1 MAKYVGTVS
10 SKMQKD
16 NFVTKQSGVRDST
29 INSICLSSAYLAPVE
44 YYSEMARAD
53 TIFIENCDFYMKQ
66 TYRNR
71 CQIAA
76 ANGPMALSI
85 PVEKAG
91 SEKILIRDVRIS
103 QHNDWQLNHW
113 RSIESAYNSTPFF
126 EYYKDDL
133 LPFYEKKWNFLVDFN
148 LGIQSK
154 ILELLNLS
162 TVIQLTTEYKVR
174 LDDTVLDLRETIHP
188 KKENQSLNSKTYYQ
202 VFDQRF
208 GFQPNL
214 SIIDL
219 LFNMGNESIFS
230 LIHNSLLKK

>member
-1 MAKYVGTVS
+1 M
-10 SKMQKD
+10 
-16 NFVTKQSGVRDST
+16 RE
-29 INSICLSSAYLAPVE
+29 ICFSSAYLAPVE
-44 YYSEMARAD
+44 YYSEMAKAD
-53 TIFIENCDFYMKQ
+53 TVFIESYDFYQKQ

-85 PVEKAG
+85 PVEKESG
-91 SEKILIRDVRIS
+91 EKILTRDVRLS
-103 QHNDWQLNHW
+103 GHNDWQLNHW

-133 LPFYEKKWNFLVDFN
+133 LPFYEKKWNFLLDFN

-154 ILELLNLS
+154 ILELLNLNAD
-162 TVIQLTTEYKVR
+162 IHLTGEYKVQ
-174 LDDTVLDLRETIHP
+174 LDDTVLDLRDAIHP
-188 KKENQSLNSKTYYQ
+188 KKENQSINCKPYYQ
-202 VFDQRF
+202 VFEQRF
-208 GFQPNL
+208 GFQQNL

-230 LIHNSLLKK
+230 LIQNS